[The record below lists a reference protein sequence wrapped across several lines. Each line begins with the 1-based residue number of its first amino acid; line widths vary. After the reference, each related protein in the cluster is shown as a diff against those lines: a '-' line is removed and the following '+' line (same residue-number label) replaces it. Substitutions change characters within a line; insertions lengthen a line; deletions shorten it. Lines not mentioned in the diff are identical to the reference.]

1 MTEDKN
7 IEKKMPDSQIRE
19 HIQSI
24 YHNLLGREP
33 DSDGMEYFFNFIKQ
47 DNSYDNIIKAI
58 YTIIKSPEYI
68 NKFTVEMPDSQIR
81 EYIQSVYHNLLGRD
95 PDPDGMEYFFNF
107 IKQGNSYDNLIK
119 AIYTITISHEFIN
132 KVVVENKKKHKKSL
146 VVLRSDRY
154 TELNNGNT
162 LIFRVE
168 NSSDF
173 DWLEQM
179 IIKNSYYETEGV
191 WNLTIDSDK
200 ILMAEIFKEFTAVR
214 VLELGCSTGA
224 ILKLLYDAGAIVRGI
239 EISTYSIERAFPEI
253 RNYIYHGDFLDESFT
268 EKQFS
273 LVFGLDIFEHFN
285 PNKLDRYINK
295 IYESLE
301 NGGYLL
307 CNIPA
312 FGEDE
317 VFGTIFPVYFDDW
330 NEDIQS
336 NRNFRLIDCDEN
348 GYPKNGHL
356 IWASTQWWVRQFEK
370 AGFKRDT
377 ERERIIHQKYDDKLY
392 FARTSFYL
400 FKK

>member
-1 MTEDKN
+1 M
-7 IEKKMPDSQIRE
+7 
-19 HIQSI
+19 
-24 YHNLLGREP
+24 
-33 DSDGMEYFFNFIKQ
+33 
-47 DNSYDNIIKAI
+47 
-58 YTIIKSPEYI
+58 
-68 NKFTVEMPDSQIR
+68 
-81 EYIQSVYHNLLGRD
+81 
-95 PDPDGMEYFFNF
+95 
-107 IKQGNSYDNLIK
+107 
-119 AIYTITISHEFIN
+119 
-132 KVVVENKKKHKKSL
+132 VENNRKHKKSL

-154 TELNNGNT
+154 TELNDGNT

-200 ILMAEIFKEFTAVR
+200 ILMAEIFKEFTVVR

-224 ILKLLYDAGAIVRGI
+224 ILKLLYNAGAIVRGI

-253 RNYIYHGDFLDESFT
+253 RNYIYHGDFLDESYT
-268 EKQFS
+268 EKHFS
-273 LVFGLDIFEHFN
+273 LVLGLDIFEHFN
-285 PNKLDRYINK
+285 PNNLDRYINK
-295 IYESLE
+295 IYDSLE
-301 NGGYLL
+301 NGGYLF

-317 VFGTIFPVYFDDW
+317 VFGTIFPVYLDDW
-330 NEDIQS
+330 NEDIKF

-392 FARTSFYL
+392 FARMSFYL